1 MVKINAVVLLH
12 TDFNIDLGFMLP
24 SVNMQESDPAA
35 VAVDHIN
42 SEQVHCKFMFSD
54 YSSLD

>member
-12 TDFNIDLGFMLP
+12 TDFNIDLGFTFP
-24 SVNMQESDPAA
+24 SVNRQESDPAA
-35 VAVDHIN
+35 VDVDRIN